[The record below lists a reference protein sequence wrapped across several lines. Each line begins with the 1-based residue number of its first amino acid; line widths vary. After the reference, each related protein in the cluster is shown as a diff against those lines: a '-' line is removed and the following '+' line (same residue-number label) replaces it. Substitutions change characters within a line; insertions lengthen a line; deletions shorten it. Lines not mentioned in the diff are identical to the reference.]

1 MCPFRCDLPE
11 CARHVQGVRDFPA
24 VTGDGSALAERVR
37 AVEALRAV
45 GRRADAAAAMECCV
59 SDSTRLFGPT
69 HETTL
74 ALRAD
79 LASLWVEDVPDA
91 ERLVAASELV
101 ADCERVLEA
110 QSPTTIAARGHLAS
124 LMALNG
130 RYEDSL
136 VLAEAAIAD
145 ATRVLGPDDARTLGA
160 RKNRAAT
167 LFAAGKLTD
176 ATEELHAVIAD
187 MGKAPGVSAASV
199 LSARRLLALTF
210 RAAGMQREAR
220 EVLGPLAA
228 DCERAL
234 GADATLTKEV
244 QALLAEARV
253 YRGPYVAGTGTVP
266 RPWVFVADGR
276 LSAAERFC
284 PPRPLSHARL
294 PCVGEPPA
302 PNAGAAGEEIGDR
315 PPSGSDGETGV
326 SEAESPATNRD
337 APSAGEVPVRR
348 GVTVRVIGP
357 VEITGWTKPKTRG
370 PQLAEILCYL
380 VFHRDRPVRAAA
392 LGLALRPDLDDE
404 ITEETLRAY
413 LSHLRRAVGPDLLP
427 HATKDGYLVSEE
439 VSSDWERFSALSG
452 PESDAARLEEA
463 LGLVRGRP
471 FADVAAGTFRW
482 VDAELVVS
490 SIETAVA
497 DAARRLAGMVKTSDA
512 ERAGWAVRQGLLC
525 SPYDFELWRLHV
537 ELAAGRG
544 AVAVAR
550 ARKEAEAVLGDEARS
565 PLQ

>member
-24 VTGDGSALAERVR
+24 VAGDGSALAERVR
-37 AVEALRAV
+37 AVEALRAA
-45 GRRADAAAAMECCV
+45 GRRADAVAAMERCV
-59 SDSTRLFGPT
+59 SDSARLFGHT

-79 LASLWVEDVPDA
+79 LASLWVEDVADP
-91 ERLVAASELV
+91 ERLVRAEELV
-101 ADCERVLEA
+101 ADCERVLIP
-110 QSPTTIAARGHLAS
+110 QSPITIGAREHLAS

-130 RYEDSL
+130 RYEESL
-136 VLAEAAIAD
+136 VLADAVVAD

-167 LFAAGKLTD
+167 LLAAGKLAD
-176 ATEELHAVIAD
+176 ATAELHAVVAD
-187 MGKAPGVSAASV
+187 MTEASGVRVASV
-199 LSARRLLALTF
+199 LSARRLLALSF
-210 RAAGMQREAR
+210 LAAGMHGEAR

-228 DCERAL
+228 DCEHAL
-234 GADATLTKEV
+234 GTDASLTKEV
-244 QALLAEARV
+244 QDLLAAARV

-266 RPWVFVADGR
+266 RPWIFVADGR
-276 LSAAERFC
+276 LPAAERFC
-284 PPRPLSHARL
+284 PPRPLFHAPL
-294 PCVGEPPA
+294 PA
-302 PNAGAAGEEIGDR
+302 PNAGAAGEWIGDS
-315 PPSGSDGETGV
+315 PQPYSGGEQETAISV
-326 SEAESPATNRD
+326 AESHATQED
-337 APSAGEVPVRR
+337 ALSGEVRVRR

-357 VEITGWTKPKTRG
+357 VEITGWRKPQTRE

-380 VFHRDRPVRAAA
+380 AFHRDRPVRTAA
-392 LGLALRPDLDDE
+392 LRLALRPDLDDE

-413 LSHLRRAVGPDLLP
+413 LSHLRRAVGPELLP
-427 HATKDGYLVSEE
+427 HATKDGYLVSKD
-439 VSSDWERFSALSG
+439 VTSDWERFSALTG
-452 PESDAARLEEA
+452 PHSEVAHLEEA

-490 SIETAVA
+490 LIETAVA

-512 ERAGWAVRQGLLC
+512 ERARWAVRQGLLAA
-525 SPYDFELWRLHV
+525 PYDFELWRLHV
-537 ELAAGRG
+537 ELAADRG

-565 PLQ
+565 LWQ